1 MARAAVSKT
10 ACWGF
15 ESLLAW
21 GSGDTWGGVGKVQ
34 MLANIRKFFSE
45 VRAEMQ
51 KVTWSTREE
60 IMGST
65 GVVLITMLILS
76 TFIGVADFFLAHALS
91 VLLR

>member
-1 MARAAVSKT
+1 
-10 ACWGF
+10 
-15 ESLLAW
+15 
-21 GSGDTWGGVGKVQ
+21 
-34 MLANIRKFFSE
+34 MLGNIRKFFSE

-65 GVVLITMLILS
+65 GVVLMTMLILS
-76 TFIGVADFFLAHALS
+76 TFIGVTDFILAHALS